1 MQTISLCCPLLQRK
15 TRGSSSCP
23 LCIPKK
29 KTDEDNGKEEINV
42 FYNQEKSGVDSHDQ
56 MCSLYTTARKTNR
69 WPMRLFCEMI
79 DSTALN
85 PFAVF
90 TENVPN
96 FGQHKKD
103 KRQKFLEELALALI
117 ILHAR
122 QTLEVQQTLQDVKK
136 IIHSCGILPAPSP
149 TPTTTQRH
157 LAQRKRCYICPKSKD
172 KKTKFICN
180 ECNNFV
186 CEEHSKWLCNQCQE

>member
-1 MQTISLCCPLLQRK
+1 
-15 TRGSSSCP
+15 
-23 LCIPKK
+23 
-29 KTDEDNGKEEINV
+29 
-42 FYNQEKSGVDSHDQ
+42 
-56 MCSLYTTARKTNR
+56 
-69 WPMRLFCEMI
+69 MI